1 MAMLKG
7 FVFKKTKPKVSS
19 SDDSSQSPEKEN
31 KASKSGLK
39 NVARK
44 KFPHLSKYLT
54 FLCNEPG
61 CNFDSKSPEVFEA
74 HLELHNATQM
84 VQEVETQYVE
94 PTLKTNNHEEGENC
108 KFNESEDLLANY
120 NESQDMHI

>member
-1 MAMLKG
+1 MLKG

-31 KASKSGLK
+31 KVKKSELK
-39 NVARK
+39 NAVRK
-44 KFPHLSKYLT
+44 KFPHLAKYLT

-84 VQEVETQYVE
+84 VQEFETQYVE
-94 PTLKTNNHEEGENC
+94 PLEHHKDEEGEN
-108 KFNESEDLLANY
+108 SSQDLLADY
-120 NESQDMHI
+120 NESQDMHM

>member
-1 MAMLKG
+1 MATLRG

-19 SDDSSQSPEKEN
+19 SDESSQSPEKEN
-31 KASKSGLK
+31 KAKSGLK
-39 NVARK
+39 NVVRK

-84 VQEVETQYVE
+84 VQETQYVE
-94 PTLKTNNHEEGENC
+94 PPLKNNNDEEGENC
-108 KFNESEDLLANY
+108 KLIESEDLLANY
-120 NESQDMHI
+120 ESQDMHI